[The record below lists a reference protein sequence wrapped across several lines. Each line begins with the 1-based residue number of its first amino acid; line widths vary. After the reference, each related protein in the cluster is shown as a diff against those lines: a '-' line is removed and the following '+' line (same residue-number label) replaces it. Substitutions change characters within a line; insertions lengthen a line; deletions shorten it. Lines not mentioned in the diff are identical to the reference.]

1 MGMTRTRWR
10 VVVGAAVAV
19 GAVAAGHAWA
29 VSAVDVAVEPS
40 AAGAVATGTSAP
52 RVKVVWLPTGGCAA
66 TRSLTDS
73 TGSTGGQ
80 GRRPRVASD
89 PDTVR
94 LTWLPG
100 LNANWSN
107 CVARTTTAA
116 AAVAHRLADCIN
128 DSKPF
133 PDGPISCPAD
143 LGLAVV
149 VSLHSRVGWQSV
161 QVDTTGCATL
171 IAPGFTPRRAGD
183 DLVAD
188 LREPGPAAWPGAAS

>member
-1 MGMTRTRWR
+1 MGMTRTRWW

-52 RVKVVWLPTGGCAA
+52 RVKVVWLPTGACRA
-66 TRSLTDS
+66 TGSLTDS
-73 TGSTGGQ
+73 TGSQ
-80 GRRPRVASD
+80 GRRPRVASN

-100 LNANWSN
+100 LNANRSN
-107 CVARTTTAA
+107 CAARTTSAD
-116 AAVAHRLADCIN
+116 AAVARRLADRIN
-128 DSKPF
+128 HSKPF
-133 PDGPISCPAD
+133 TNGPMSCPAD

-171 IAPGFTPRRAGD
+171 VAPGFTPRWAGE

-188 LREPGPAAWPGAAS
+188 LRELGPAAWPDAAS